1 MDRIKYC
8 VVFGILFLISPDT
21 FACGAIDGKGFHCI
35 LRGIENTDLV
45 GNEMGLE
52 KLLYFQDREVHEAYF
67 DEHKMPLK
75 VRSQN
80 LGPYSVSSQTI
91 EWSGGFVLN
100 RETLE
105 LTKDVTEPRHFD
117 CKLMVSAIAEIVRYF
132 EPQIDA
138 IRSTK
143 LQ

>member
-1 MDRIKYC
+1 M
-8 VVFGILFLISPDT
+8 SPDT

-35 LRGIENTDLV
+35 LPEIENIGSV
-45 GNEMGLE
+45 GEEIALE

-67 DEHKMPLK
+67 DEQKMPLK

-80 LGPYSVSSQTI
+80 LGLYSVSSQTI
-91 EWSGGFVLN
+91 EWSGGFILN

-105 LTKDVTEPRHFD
+105 LTEDITEPRHFD

-132 EPQIDA
+132 EPRIDA

-143 LQ
+143 

>member
-1 MDRIKYC
+1 M
-8 VVFGILFLISPDT
+8 SPDT

-35 LRGIENTDLV
+35 LQEIENTGSV

-52 KLLYFQDREVHEAYF
+52 KLLYFQDKEVHEAYF
-67 DEHKMPLK
+67 DEHKIPLK

-105 LTKDVTEPRHFD
+105 LTENITKPRHFD

-132 EPQIDA
+132 EPRIDA
-138 IRSTK
+138 IRATK
-143 LQ
+143 

>member
-1 MDRIKYC
+1 M
-8 VVFGILFLISPDT
+8 SPDT

-35 LRGIENTDLV
+35 LHEIENIGSV
-45 GNEMGLE
+45 GDEIALE

-67 DEHKMPLK
+67 DEQKMPLK

-80 LGPYSVSSQTI
+80 LGLYSVSSQTI

-105 LTKDVTEPRHFD
+105 LTEDITEPRHFD
-117 CKLMVSAIAEIVRYF
+117 CKMMVSAIAEIVRYF
-132 EPQIDA
+132 EPRIDA
-138 IRSTK
+138 IRATK
-143 LQ
+143 

>member
-1 MDRIKYC
+1 MDRIKYF
-8 VVFGILFLISPDT
+8 VIFGICFVISPDT

-35 LRGIENTDLV
+35 LREIENTGSVD
-45 GNEMGLE
+45 NEMGLE

-105 LTKDVTEPRHFD
+105 LAEDITEPRHFD

-132 EPQIDA
+132 ESRIDA
-138 IRSTK
+138 TRSTK
-143 LQ
+143 